1 VTSASFLYFAA
12 AVVLIVVGV
21 LLLTETLDVRD
32 GLALTDFA
40 LAAFAVAASPWRP

>member
-1 VTSASFLYFAA
+1 VTNVAFLYFAA
-12 AVVLIVVGV
+12 AVVFVICGV

-32 GLALTDFA
+32 GLALSNFA